1 MLFVEEASPAEARGR
16 VYLLLS
22 SCSVFNFILRN
33 CYNYFCFKTFIKRD
47 SAHSGL
53 DIFKFR
59 FLLPCLQVTP
69 CYNKHICPSTHKG
82 NFLHTNNFLC
92 LLPNGNCSLNIR
104 HQSYCIYYI
113 SFSHQFFQPE
123 NFLTQLSHFY
133 LPTNLEFPI
142 RKFDHSFLFQEI
154 QCTT

>member
-1 MLFVEEASPAEARGR
+1 MLTEREQRSSCLLLKKHAHAEAWGR
-16 VYLLLS
+16 AHFLLS

-33 CYNYFCFKTFIKRD
+33 SYNYFCFKTFIRRD

-53 DIFKFR
+53 DKPKFS
-59 FLLPCLQVTP
+59 FLLSYLQVML
-69 CYNKHICPSTHKG
+69 CYNKHICLSTHKG

-113 SFSHQFFQPE
+113 SFSHQF
-123 NFLTQLSHFY
+123 L
-133 LPTNLEFPI
+133 
-142 RKFDHSFLFQEI
+142 
-154 QCTT
+154 